1 LQAELGAAGEHAV
14 GLGHA
19 LGDEV
24 VDQYAEVGLVAR
36 RQPGRLAP
44 ALQGGVEAGEQ
55 PLGRG
60 LFVASGAVDLP
71 SEEQAADLLG
81 FEAVLE

>member
-1 LQAELGAAGEHAV
+1 
-14 GLGHA
+14 
-19 LGDEV
+19 
-24 VDQYAEVGLVAR
+24 LVAR